1 MKRTLIAQGKG
12 GLTIYLPKNWLDAKG
27 LKAGEEVEVEE
38 LNTELLVKSSIKT
51 SRVIELVITKE
62 NEHDVLT
69 LLTHAYRKGYD
80 LIKVKSTSSAL
91 PIEQLKEAKDKMLGF
106 EITEKTSHQCTLE
119 NISEPTEQKY
129 NALVRRILLI
139 IRESLIQLKED
150 YGKHSYKLEEF
161 KSLREEQDRFILF
174 CKRTLVKEKYEHDPL
189 VEWEFLT
196 FLTHIQHTI
205 YYAYEYLSKNKVK
218 SNKENIELLNEL
230 VKYYELIE
238 KAWSEKNVFNIHKIN
253 AEKNKYQFG
262 KCINLLEKSKD
273 SQTVLISYI
282 RELFRLIQ
290 ISTSPLLAQ
299 QLKERYENQ

>member
-12 GLTIYLPKNWLDAKG
+12 GLTIYLPKNWLDTKG
-27 LKAGEEVEVEE
+27 LKAGQEVEVEE
-38 LNTELLVKSSIKT
+38 VNTELLVKSSVKT
-51 SRVIELVITKE
+51 SKIIELVITKE

-91 PIEQLKEAKDKMLGF
+91 PIEQLKEAKEKMLGF

-129 NALVRRILLI
+129 TALVRRILLI
-139 IRESLIQLKED
+139 IKESLVQLKEN
-150 YGKHSYKLEEF
+150 YSKGTYRLEEF
-161 KSLREEQDRFILF
+161 KTLREEQDRFILF
-174 CKRTLVKEKYEHDPL
+174 CKRTIVKEKYEHDPL
-189 VEWEFLT
+189 IEWEFLT

-205 YYAYEYLSKNKVK
+205 YYLYEYLAKNKVK
-218 SNKENIELLNEL
+218 SNKENTELLNEL
-230 VKYYELIE
+230 VKYYDLLE
-238 KAWSEKNVFNIHKIN
+238 KAWAEKSVFSIHKIN
-253 AEKNKYQFG
+253 SEKSKYQFG
-262 KCINLLEKSKD
+262 KCIELLERSKD
-273 SQTVLISYI
+273 SQTILLSYV